1 MDIRRAW
8 KVTWPWLLDL
18 AVMVL
23 AAWLMLGC
31 TGKRVVTDNI
41 RTVHDTVY
49 VHRGAS
55 DSVRVMTVLR
65 DSVAMRYKDSIV
77 IVKDTLGKVVERYEW
92 HYGNRDRSRAI
103 GSDNVRLRTDTL
115 VVYRNKMDTAYVT
128 RTITAQPVRKHK
140 GWLIAVLAVLALA
153 VAGVVWL
160 KMKCVK

>member
-1 MDIRRAW
+1 M
-8 KVTWPWLLDL
+8 TWPWLLDI

-49 VHRGAS
+49 VSHGAR
-55 DSVRVMTVLR
+55 DSVRVRDVLR
-65 DSVAMRYKDSIV
+65 DSVVTRYKDSVV
-77 IVKDTLGKVVERYEW
+77 IVKDTAGKIVGRYEW
-92 HYGNRDRSRAI
+92 HYGNRDRSRAV

-115 VVYRNKMDTAYVT
+115 VVYRNKTDTAYVT

-140 GWLIAVLAVLALA
+140 GWLVVVIAVLALA
-153 VAGVVWL
+153 VAGGVWL
-160 KMKCVK
+160 KQKCVK

>member
-1 MDIRRAW
+1 MDMKKLW
-8 KVTWPWLLDL
+8 KTFWPWLLDL

-41 RTVHDTVY
+41 RTVRDTVY

-55 DSVRVMTVLR
+55 DSVRVRDVLR
-65 DSVAMRYKDSIV
+65 DSVVTRYKDSVV
-77 IVKDTLGKVVERYEW
+77 IVKDTAGKVVARYEY
-92 HYGNRDRSRAI
+92 HYGNRDRSRAV
-103 GSDNVRLRTDTL
+103 GSDKVRLRTDTL
-115 VVYRNKMDTAYVT
+115 VVYRNKMDTAYVM
-128 RTITAQPVRKHK
+128 RTVTVQPVQKHK

-153 VAGVVWL
+153 VAAGVWL